1 MEAGEII
8 AYNLKRLRNEK
19 NLTLGQL
26 ANMAGVSKV
35 VLSQIEKGEA
45 NPTINTI
52 WKITGALQLPYSALL
67 EMPEKAAVQIRKKE
81 ISALSEDKYH
91 IFNYYAKTADRNF
104 ELYQIEVEPGCEH
117 ASIGHSTNSFE
128 YLMMLKG
135 ELILE
140 TGGEAYALKKDDAI
154 CFDASGAHSYKN
166 VGKKDA
172 KAVLLIHYR

>member
-26 ANMAGVSKV
+26 CQHGRR
-35 VLSQIEKGEA
+35 QQG
-45 NPTINTI
+45 
-52 WKITGALQLPYSALL
+52 SALADRKRERQTPPSIRYGRLL
-67 EMPEKAAVQIRKKE
+67 ERCSCRIPRSWKCRKKAAVQIRKKE

-91 IFNYYAKTADRNF
+91 IFNYYAKTNERNF

-117 ASIGHSTNSFE
+117 VSIGHSTNSFE

-140 TGGEAYALKKDDAI
+140 IGGEAYALKKDDAI
-154 CFDASGAHSYKN
+154 CFDASGAHSYKMS
-166 VGKKDA
+166 A
-172 KAVLLIHYR
+172 RRTPRRCC